1 MTASRLPDNDPD
13 LAYAS
18 AVEAASESDRRW
30 FERHP
35 GETERWRPAGLG
47 DGPRPGEPLL
57 VTGRRW
63 DGPQQMIT
71 CVHQIKPDVR
81 VRRCF
86 LAPARWP
93 LGRAI
98 RRARKLPIDPQMA
111 AALRK
116 LKNL

>member
-1 MTASRLPDNDPD
+1 MLEPLPSGTHYRSHVRDNQRVRRQMTASRLPDNDPD

-71 CVHQIKPDVR
+71 CIHQIKPDVR

-86 LAPARWP
+86 L
-93 LGRAI
+93 
-98 RRARKLPIDPQMA
+98 
-111 AALRK
+111 
-116 LKNL
+116 